1 MKCLSEFGCNPI
13 FEEVAMDAIRLIR
26 DCAKYVAQHKE
37 RFHQLDMSSETSTS
51 SLDGVQTGKNF
62 ANVRK
67 CYFIFWPLVLP
78 IHAKIIANATL
89 FKKFQ
94 KKRFAKSDNSVKIHY
109 FLIPFIN

>member
-37 RFHQLDMSSETSTS
+37 RFHQLDMGSNPNPGSETTTS

-62 ANVRK
+62 VSIRK
-67 CYFIFWPLVLP
+67 SYLILFIIVLVTKLVN
-78 IHAKIIANATL
+78 I
-89 FKKFQ
+89 
-94 KKRFAKSDNSVKIHY
+94 S
-109 FLIPFIN
+109 

>member
-37 RFHQLDMSSETSTS
+37 RFHQLDMGSENSTS

-62 ANVRK
+62 VSNRK
-67 CYFIFWPLVLP
+67 SYLILFIIVLVTKLVN
-78 IHAKIIANATL
+78 IL
-89 FKKFQ
+89 
-94 KKRFAKSDNSVKIHY
+94 
-109 FLIPFIN
+109 